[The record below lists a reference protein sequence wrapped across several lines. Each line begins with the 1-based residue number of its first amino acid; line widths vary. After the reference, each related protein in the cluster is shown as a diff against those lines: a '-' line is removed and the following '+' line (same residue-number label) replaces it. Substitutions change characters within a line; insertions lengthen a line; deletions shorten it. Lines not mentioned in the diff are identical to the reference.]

1 MHCDE
6 AAKEARAKLFSM
18 WYSFRPPSVFF
29 TLRLEIFQ
37 FHFFI
42 TTEIYQSSEKKMI
55 SHQTSEKKSMSV
67 HNNFL

>member
-1 MHCDE
+1 MKQQKKQEQNYFPCGILLGHL
-6 AAKEARAKLFSM
+6 LF
-18 WYSFRPPSVFF
+18 FF
-29 TLRLEIFQ
+29 TSRLEIFQ